1 MDITLKRIKSG
12 EGQPPIE
19 EEVNMIDYYAIA
31 KKAYCMEGDQ
41 WDCRDCD
48 LIDYFEKNNHDSD
61 KCRRHLIIGLV
72 KQYEKLLEKRK

>member
-1 MDITLKRIKSG
+1 MDIMLKRIKSG
-12 EGQPPIE
+12 GSLSPIE
-19 EEVNMIDYYAIA
+19 EEKNMIDYYAIA

-48 LIDYFEKNNHDSD
+48 LIDYFEKNKHDSA
-61 KCRRHLIIGLV
+61 KCRIHLIVGLV